1 MAAINQRIP
10 NFLGGV
16 SQQPDFI
23 KFPGQL
29 RSCDN
34 AVPDVTFGLMKRPPA
49 EYVNK
54 LTNTTSTGQWFE
66 ILNKE
71 GEKFIVQ
78 ITPANHASTPIRVW
92 NAETGD
98 PVNVTEGSGNP
109 YAYLNGAG
117 TLGKHTIQDY
127 TYITNPNKP
136 VGTSGTTTGFNWS
149 GGSPSTPQPYAFVK
163 IDTLA
168 YNTEYVVYLGAN
180 NSTIP
185 AADTKYKATAITSYR
200 NGGQDADGTSL
211 AGKSSWRHADPES
224 MFSGQRDFDS
234 GPNGT
239 GNYNGGSGNVAF
251 DGVKAVVIVN
261 GQPYFEDQE
270 KEYQKDANGNQ
281 QTNDENKFL
290 GYLQNYDIR
299 YTVTATLK
307 DGGYDVGP
315 VGTVYP
321 NAACIPDTTNSTVC
335 YDIEITGRKAYD
347 TYRFKSGVAKYIT
360 PKNPDEGTLS
370 MANVLNG
377 LKIDLDAQYNPGGAN
392 NYVFEVVGN
401 GILIKKTGAAAMN
414 VQVLGGMAGEALSVF
429 QDSAQDISKLPSE
442 CAHGYIVEVAN
453 TEESDSDNYWLKFV
467 ADNGVK
473 GTGVWEETVAP
484 GIVAGLDHHTMPHAL
499 VAVRSGG
506 NIASFQFCE
515 LAGQG
520 SNPNNLGWDL
530 RKVGDTTTNP
540 NPSFVSTSSVSK
552 KISQIFFYRNRLGLI
567 ADEQIV
573 LSQPGDYHNFF
584 AVSAITSS
592 DDNPIDISVSDV
604 KPAYINHVLPTQ
616 KGVMMFSDAGQFM
629 LFSEQDSFSPKTA
642 RLKKVASYECSP
654 TIKPLDMGTTYMF
667 VNHTGAY
674 SRAFE
679 MAIVDESVPPKII
692 DQTRVVPS
700 FLPKTLN
707 VNSGSSDLGL
717 VTFGIN
723 NSTYHNTDFNT
734 STIYN
739 YKYFDSGDQREQ
751 SAWYTWTLTGVLR
764 HCFYT
769 GGAFYTITLQDN
781 SEVILSR
788 YEYLSDD
795 NSMNA
800 RSYTIGD
807 DSQTIGEGEA
817 GLRVN
822 RKLEA
827 ALDNLVMFKDGD
839 NSNTTTGVSVA
850 LGGNSGDTT
859 RPVVI
864 TLPYTIDQTY
874 NPQIVVLSGAP
885 DNPNTTAYEPSD
897 GEAGTVLIPDS
908 VSGSTMTF
916 NKGFRQEWFATGSGS
931 NALKTLSDMS
941 KWHMAI
947 GYKYTTEFELPQYYF
962 SYDQGKYDIDGDLRI
977 SGYNFELGLSGPM
990 TFMTNSVTGGDV
1002 DIYHDSGML
1011 ASFDSF
1017 QSIPSSFY
1025 KSIRVPIYRKNRKFR
1040 FFIYISQPFS
1050 ASIVSASWD
1059 GRYNTR
1065 RHVRK

>member
-78 ITPANHASTPIRVW
+78 ITPANSGSTPIRVW
-92 NAETGD
+92 NAETGVS
-98 PVNVTEGSGNP
+98 VNVTEGTTN
-109 YAYLNGAG
+109 AYDYLSGAG
-117 TLGKHTIQDY
+117 TVGKHTIQDY
-127 TYITNPNKP
+127 TYISNPTK
-136 VGTSGTTTGFNWS
+136 TISTLGTTLGYN
-149 GGSPSTPQPYAFVK
+149 GGKAYAFVK

-168 YNTEYVVYLGAN
+168 YNTEYVIHLGA
-180 NSTIP
+180 
-185 AADTKYKATAITSYR
+185 AGATMP
-200 NGGQDADGTSL
+200 DADEKQMATGITTYRRGGTDNDGNSL
-211 AGKSSWRHADPES
+211 AGKSSWNHVDPAS
-224 MFSGQRDFDS
+224 MFAGQRDFEGGIGTS
-234 GPNGT
+234 GTN
-239 GNYNGGSGNVAF
+239 NVNAK
-251 DGVKAVVIVN
+251 GLRATVIVN
-261 GQPYFEDQE
+261 GQPYFEDQS
-270 KEYQKDANGNQ
+270 KEYQDNA
-281 QTNDENKFL
+281 TDDESKFL
-290 GYLQNYDIR
+290 GYVQNYDIR
-299 YTVTATLK
+299 YTATATLR
-307 DGGYDVGP
+307 DGGVDVGD
-315 VGTVYP
+315 VGTVIQ
-321 NAACIPDTTNSTVC
+321 NAVCIPDSAGSTVC
-335 YDIEITGRKAYD
+335 YDIEITGVKKYD
-347 TYRFKSGVAKYIT
+347 TYRYKSGVAKYIT
-360 PKNPDEGTLS
+360 PKNPDKGTLS

-377 LKIDLDAQYNPGGAN
+377 LKADLTAEYGSA
-392 NYVFEVVGN
+392 YTYEVVG
-401 GILIKKTGAAAMN
+401 GGLLIKKAGSGAMN
-414 VQVLGGMAGEALSVF
+414 VQVLGGMANEALSVF
-429 QDSAQDISKLPSE
+429 QDSAQDVSKLPAE
-442 CAHGYIVEVAN
+442 CAHGYLVEVSN
-453 TEESDSDNYWLKFV
+453 TEESDADNYWLKFK
-467 ADNGVK
+467 ADDEIK
-473 GTGVWEETVAP
+473 GSGVWEETVAP
-484 GIVAGLDHHTMPHAL
+484 GIYAILVDMPHAL

-506 NIASFQFCE
+506 NITSFQFCK
-515 LAGQG
+515 LGG
-520 SNPNNLGWDL
+520 TGTNPNGLEWAQ
-530 RKVGDTTTNP
+530 RKVGDTETNP
-540 NPSFVSTSSVSK
+540 DPSFVGK
-552 KISQIFFYRNRLGLI
+552 GINQIFFYRNRLGFI

-616 KGVMMFSDAGQFM
+616 KGIMMFSDAGQFM

-642 RLKKVASYECSP
+642 RLKKVAGYECSP

-667 VNHTGAY
+667 VNHSGAY
-674 SRAFE
+674 TKAFE

-692 DQTRVVPS
+692 DQTRVVPE

-723 NSTYHNTDFNT
+723 NSTYHNTNFNT

-769 GGAFYTITLQDN
+769 GGSFYTITLQDN
-781 SEVILSR
+781 NEVILSR
-788 YEYLSDD
+788 HEYLSDD
-795 NSMNA
+795 NGMSA

-807 DSQTIGEGEA
+807 DSQTLGEGVA

-822 RKLEA
+822 RTLEA
-827 ALDNLVMFKDGD
+827 ALDNLVMYKQGDG
-839 NSNTTTGVSVA
+839 SNTTTGVSVA
-850 LGGNSGDTT
+850 LGGNASDIV
-859 RPVVI
+859 RPVTI

-874 NPQIVVLSGAP
+874 NPQIVVLSGVP
-885 DNPNTTAYEPSD
+885 DDPDTTAYEPSN
-897 GEAGTVLIPDS
+897 GEAGTVLVPDS

-931 NALKTLSDMS
+931 NAKKTLSDMT

-962 SYDQGKYDIDGDLRI
+962 SYDQGKYDIDGDLRMG
-977 SGYNFELGLSGPM
+977 GYNFELGLSGPVS
-990 TFMTNSVTGGDV
+990 FNVDDV
-1002 DIYHDSGML
+1002 IGNANLYTHTSSGML
-1011 ASFDSF
+1011 TDWNKFGE
-1017 QSIPSSFY
+1017 IPSLLY
-1025 KSIRVPIYRKNRKFR
+1025 KSIRVPIYRKNDKFR
-1040 FFIYISQPFS
+1040 FKVKIDQPFS
-1050 ASIVSASWD
+1050 ATIVSASWD

>member
-66 ILNKE
+66 ILNKD
-71 GEKFIVQ
+71 GEKYIVQ
-78 ITPANHASTPIRVW
+78 VTPANYASTPIRVW
-92 NAETGD
+92 NLTTG
-98 PVNVTEGSGNP
+98 VEVTVTEGTGD
-109 YAYLNGAG
+109 AYDYLQNAG

-136 VGTSGTTTGFNWS
+136 VGTTGTTVAFN
-149 GGSPSTPQPYAFVK
+149 GGKKYAFVQ
-163 IDTLA
+163 IETLA
-168 YNTEYVVYLGAN
+168 YNTEYVIYLSADN
-180 NSTIP
+180 TTSMP
-185 AADTKYKATAITSYR
+185 DPDTKYMATGITAYR
-200 NGGQDADGTSL
+200 NSGTDAAGNNV
-211 AGKSSWRHADPES
+211 AGKSSWTHAEPDS
-224 MFSGQRDFDS
+224 ALSGQKDYDA
-234 GPNGT
+234 GT
-239 GNYNGGSGNVAF
+239 LSTAK
-251 DGVKAVVIVN
+251 DLRATVIVN
-261 GQPYFEDQE
+261 GQPFFKSQSKD
-270 KEYQKDANGNQ
+270 YQGGD
-281 QTNDENKFL
+281 TSDESKFL
-290 GYLQNYDIR
+290 GYIQNYDIR
-299 YTVTATLK
+299 YTVTATLR
-307 DGGYDVGP
+307 DGGTDCGA
-315 VGTVYP
+315 VGTVIS
-321 NAACIPDTTNSTVC
+321 NAVGIPDATGSSVG
-335 YDIEITGRKAYD
+335 YDIEITGRKPYD
-347 TYRFKSGVAKYIT
+347 TYRFKSNVAKYVT
-360 PKNPDEGTLS
+360 PKNPDKGSLS
-370 MANVLNG
+370 MANVLKG
-377 LKIDLDAQYNPGGAN
+377 LVADLTTQYGNTTFT
-392 NYVFEVVGN
+392 YEIIGN
-401 GILIKKTGAAAMN
+401 GILIKKVADVDDLHIELAGGLTG
-414 VQVLGGMAGEALSVF
+414 ESLSYF
-429 QDSAQDISKLPSE
+429 KDSAQDVSKLPSE
-442 CAHGYIVEVAN
+442 CDHGYIVEVAN
-453 TEESDSDNYWLKFV
+453 TEESDADNYWLKFK
-467 ADNGVK
+467 ADNGDH

-484 GIVAGLDHHTMPHAL
+484 GITAGLDHHTMPHAL
-499 VAVRSGG
+499 VAVRDT
-506 NIASFQFCE
+506 NAPYAIQSFKFCE
-515 LAGQG
+515 LSGG
-520 SNPNNLGWDL
+520 SSNPKGVEWDT
-530 RKVGDTTTNP
+530 REVGDLETNP
-540 NPSFVSTSSVSK
+540 DPSFVGK
-552 KISQIFFYRNRLGLI
+552 NISQIFFYRNRLGFI
-567 ADEQIV
+567 ADEQVV
-573 LSQPGDYHNFF
+573 LSQPGSYHNFF
-584 AVSAITSS
+584 AVSAITTS

-604 KPAYINHVLPTQ
+604 KPAYIHHVLPTQ

-629 LFSEQDSFSPKTA
+629 LFSDQDSFSPKTA
-642 RLKKVASYECSP
+642 RLKKLAGYECSN

-674 SRAFE
+674 SKAFE
-679 MAIVDESVPPKII
+679 MAIVDESIPPKII
-692 DQTRVVPS
+692 DQTRVIPE

-707 VNSGSSDLGL
+707 VNSGSADLGL

-723 NSTYHNTDFNT
+723 NSTYHNTNFNT

-739 YKYFDSGDQREQ
+739 YKYFDAGEQREQ

-769 GGAFYTITLQDN
+769 GGSFYTITLQDN
-781 SEVILSR
+781 DEVILNR
-788 YEYLSDD
+788 HEYLSD
-795 NSMNA
+795 NNGMSA

-807 DSQTIGEGEA
+807 ESQTIGEGEA

-827 ALDNLVMFKDGD
+827 ALDNLVMYKQGDG
-839 NSNTTTGVSVA
+839 SNTTTGVSVA

-885 DNPNTTAYEPSD
+885 DDPDTTAYEPSD

-908 VSGSTMTF
+908 VSGYTMTF
-916 NKGFRQEWFATGSGS
+916 NKGFRQEWFTTGSGS

-947 GYKYTTEFELPQYYF
+947 GYKYTTEVELPQYYF

-977 SGYNFELGLSGPM
+977 GGYNFELGLSGPVSF
-990 TFMTNSVTGGDV
+990 TVDDV
-1002 DIYHDSGML
+1002 IGNANLYTQNESGML
-1011 ASFDSF
+1011 TDWNKFGE
-1017 QSIPSSFY
+1017 IPSLLY
-1025 KSIRVPIYRKNRKFR
+1025 KSIRVPIYRKNDKFR
-1040 FFIYISQPFS
+1040 FKVKIDQPFS
-1050 ASIVSASWD
+1050 ATIVSASWD

>member
-78 ITPANHASTPIRVW
+78 ITPANSGSSPIRVW
-92 NAETGD
+92 NAETGVS
-98 PVNVTEGSGNP
+98 VNVTEGSGN
-109 YAYLNGAG
+109 AYNYLSGAG
-117 TLGKHTIQDY
+117 TLSTHTIQDY
-127 TYITNPNKP
+127 TYITNPNTT
-136 VGTSGTTTGFNWS
+136 VGTAGTTTGFNWS
-149 GGSPSTPQPYAFVK
+149 SGSPTVAQPYAFVK

-168 YNTEYVVYLGAN
+168 YNTEYVIHIGAAGA
-180 NSTIP
+180 TMP
-185 AADTKYKATAITSYR
+185 DADTKKMATGITVYR
-200 NGGQDADGTSL
+200 NGGYELNEDLTNSNRSV
-211 AGKSSWRHADPES
+211 AGKSSWKHPKTGS
-224 MFSGQRDFDS
+224 GLSGQKDYD
-234 GPNGT
+234 
-239 GNYNGGSGNVAF
+239 GGSTANAKGIRAT
-251 DGVKAVVIVN
+251 VIVN
-261 GQPYFEDQE
+261 GQPMFQSQS
-270 KEYQKDANGNQ
+270 KEYQEDSNGNE
-281 QTNDENKFL
+281 QTDDETKFL
-290 GYLQNYDIR
+290 GYVQNYDIR
-299 YTVTATLK
+299 YTATATLK
-307 DGGYDVGP
+307 DGGTDVGP
-315 VGTVYP
+315 VGTVLA
-321 NAACIPDTTNSTVC
+321 NAVGIPDDTNTVVG
-335 YDIEITGRKAYD
+335 YDIEITGTKEYQ
-347 TYRFKSGVAKYIT
+347 TYRYKSGVAKHIT
-360 PKNPDEGTLS
+360 PKNPDRGTLS

-377 LKIDLDAQYNPGGAN
+377 LKKDLDDEYNPGGAN
-392 NYVFEVVGN
+392 NYTFTVVGN
-401 GILIKKTGAAAMN
+401 GILIKKTGTAAMN

-453 TEESDSDNYWLKFV
+453 TEESDADNYWLKFV
-467 ADNGVK
+467 ADDGIK
-473 GTGVWEETVAP
+473 GSGVWEETVAP
-484 GIVAGLDHHTMPHAL
+484 GIVSGLDHHTMPHAL

-515 LAGQG
+515 LSGSG
-520 SNPNNLGWDL
+520 SNPNNVGWDE
-530 RKVGDTTTNP
+530 RKVGDAITTNP
-540 NPSFVSTSSVSK
+540 DPSFVGK

-573 LSQPGDYHNFF
+573 LSQPSDYHNFF

-616 KGVMMFSDAGQFM
+616 KGVLMFSDAGQFM

-642 RLKKVASYECSP
+642 RLKKVAGYECST

-674 SRAFE
+674 SKAFE

-707 VNSGSSDLGL
+707 VNSGSADLGL

-723 NSTYHNTDFNT
+723 NSTYHNTNFNT

-739 YKYFDSGDQREQ
+739 YKYFDSGEQREQ

-769 GGAFYTITLQDN
+769 GGAFYTVTLQDN
-781 SEVILSR
+781 SEVILNR
-788 YEYLSDD
+788 YEYLSDN
-795 NSMNA
+795 NSMSA

-827 ALDNLVMFKDGD
+827 ALDNLVMYKQGDG
-839 NSNTTTGVSVA
+839 SNTTTGVSVA

-885 DNPNTTAYEPSD
+885 DDPDTTAYEPSD

-916 NKGFRQEWFATGSGS
+916 NNGFRQEWFIVPGGDPEAPTY
-931 NALKTLSDMS
+931 ALKTLSDMS

-947 GYKYTTEFELPQYYF
+947 GYKYITEFELPQYYF
-962 SYDQGKYDIDGDLRI
+962 SYDQGKYDIDGDLRMG
-977 SGYNFELGLSGPM
+977 GYNFELGLSGPVSF
-990 TFMTNSVTGGDV
+990 TVDDV
-1002 DIYHDSGML
+1002 IGNANLYTQNESGML
-1011 ASFDSF
+1011 TDWNKFGE
-1017 QSIPSSFY
+1017 IPSLLY
-1025 KSIRVPIYRKNRKFR
+1025 KSIRVPIYRKNDKFR
-1040 FFIYISQPFS
+1040 FKVKIDQPFS
-1050 ASIVSASWD
+1050 ATIVSASWD

>member
-78 ITPANHASTPIRVW
+78 ITPANYASTPIRVW
-92 NAETGD
+92 NLTTGVE
-98 PVNVTEGSGNP
+98 VNVTEGSGNA
-109 YAYLNGAG
+109 YDYLNGAG

-127 TYITNPNKP
+127 TYITNPNTT
-136 VGTSGTTTGFNWS
+136 VGTTGTTSTYNS
-149 GGSPSTPQPYAFVK
+149 GNKYAFIK

-168 YNTEYVVYLGAN
+168 YNTEYSVFLGGA
-180 NSTIP
+180 TDAIP
-185 AADTKYKATAITSYR
+185 TPGTKNRATALKVYR
-200 NGGQDADGTSL
+200 YSGPDV
-211 AGKSSWRHADPES
+211 GKNSWNDLDPEAEL
-224 MFSGQRDFDS
+224 SGQADFF
-234 GPNGT
+234 
-239 GNYNGGSGNVAF
+239 GNNGGSGTGNTGSMT
-251 DGVKAVVIVN
+251 GVRGTVTVN
-261 GQPYFEDQE
+261 GQPFFKSQSPQYDGTGTLAED
-270 KEYQKDANGNQ
+270 
-281 QTNDENKFL
+281 FL
-290 GYLQNYDIR
+290 GYTQDYDIR
-299 YTVTATLK
+299 FTANVSMK
-307 DGGYDVGP
+307 DGGTDVTNGAKSHVIIP
-315 VGTVYP
+315 KASTGVGVEYTVE
-321 NAACIPDTTNSTVC
+321 VV
-335 YDIEITGRKAYD
+335 GVKAYD
-347 TYRFKSGVAKYIT
+347 TYAGVTNVATYRT
-360 PKNPDEGTLS
+360 PKNPDDGSLS
-370 MANVLNG
+370 MGSVITKLSAEINSKYSSSG
-377 LKIDLDAQYNPGGAN
+377 FTA
-392 NYVFEVVGN
+392 EVVGN
-401 GILIKKTGAAAMN
+401 GILIKRSNTTAFKAHVM
-414 VQVLGGMAGEALSVF
+414 GGMANEALSVF

-442 CAHGYIVEVAN
+442 CAHGYLVEVAN
-453 TEESDSDNYWLKFV
+453 TEESDSDNYWLTFK
-467 ADNGVK
+467 ADNGQD
-473 GTGVWEETVAP
+473 GSGVWEETVAP
-484 GIVAGLDHHTMPHAL
+484 GITAGLDKDTLPHAL

-506 NIASFQFCE
+506 NIASFQFCK
-515 LAGQG
+515 LGG
-520 SNPNNLGWDL
+520 SGTNPNNLEWDI
-530 RKVGDTTTNP
+530 RQVGDLETNP
-540 NPSFVSTSSVSK
+540 DPSFVSK
-552 KISQIFFYRNRLGLI
+552 KISQIFFYRNRLGFI

-573 LSQPGDYHNFF
+573 MSQPSSYHNFF

-592 DDNPIDISVSDV
+592 DDNPVDISVSDV

-616 KGVMMFSDAGQFM
+616 KGVLMFSDAGQFM

-642 RLKKVASYECSP
+642 RLKKVAGYECST

-667 VNHTGAY
+667 ANHTGAY

-679 MAIVDESVPPKII
+679 IAIVDESVPPKII

-707 VNSGSSDLGL
+707 VNSGSADLGL

-723 NSTYHNTDFNT
+723 NSTYHNTNFNT

-769 GGAFYTITLQDN
+769 GGAFYTVTLQDN

-795 NSMNA
+795 NGMSD
-800 RSYTIGD
+800 RRYTIGD
-807 DSQTIGEGEA
+807 TSQTVGEGEA

-822 RKLEA
+822 RSLEA
-827 ALDNLVMFKDGD
+827 ALDNLVMYKQSDGA
-839 NSNTTTGVSVA
+839 NTTTGVSVA
-850 LGGNSGDTT
+850 LSGTNT
-859 RPVVI
+859 VI
-864 TLPYTIDQTY
+864 TVPYTIDQTY
-874 NPQIVVLSGAP
+874 SPQIVVISGTESGVVKA
-885 DNPNTTAYEPSD
+885 
-897 GEAGTVLIPDS
+897 PDS
-908 VSGSTMTF
+908 VSGTTMTF
-916 NKGFRQEWFATGSGS
+916 N
-931 NALKTLSDMS
+931 NLDMRT
-941 KWHMAI
+941 WHMAI

-962 SYDQGKYDIDGDLRI
+962 SYDQGKYDIDGDLRMG
-977 SGYNFELGLSGPM
+977 GYNFELGLSGPVSF
-990 TFMTNSVTGGDV
+990 TVDDV
-1002 DIYHDSGML
+1002 IGNANLYTQNESGML
-1011 ASFDSF
+1011 TDWSTF
-1017 QSIPSSFY
+1017 QEIPSLLY
-1025 KSIRVPIYRKNRKFR
+1025 KSIRVPIYRKNDKFR
-1040 FFIYISQPFS
+1040 FKVKIDQPFS
-1050 ASIVSASWD
+1050 ATIVSASWD